1 MCLSLSYKGLVSA
14 QNIDCTYKILCGGGN
29 QIKTKKRNLTMYQY
43 GGTIGPARYPTYT
56 VKREVVSNH
65 GQNTTVIEKHML
77 PRPVVKSRPNM
88 IGHMYMNHFPWLI
101 DLCRDIEQL
110 TLQYVQN
117 NKSQSTEIIEQYIAF
132 SKKHIPPCLRICNT
146 FFTQMILVGCMDDQE
161 GNIPPH
167 HDEDDHITALYSLSN
182 SDSLL
187 GGNTYYAE
195 SNQEGVLNHVQEVI
209 FKHGNIQIGFYDK
222 VVHGAY
228 NWTNGSRCVINFS
241 LQKKNLSH
249 FYTHGN
255 KFYQQYIDAGYPSGE
270 FNLDV

>member
-1 MCLSLSYKGLVSA
+1 
-14 QNIDCTYKILCGGGN
+14 
-29 QIKTKKRNLTMYQY
+29 
-43 GGTIGPARYPTYT
+43 
-56 VKREVVSNH
+56 
-65 GQNTTVIEKHML
+65 
-77 PRPVVKSRPNM
+77 
-88 IGHMYMNHFPWLI
+88 
-101 DLCRDIEQL
+101 
-110 TLQYVQN
+110 
-117 NKSQSTEIIEQYIAF
+117 
-132 SKKHIPPCLRICNT
+132 
-146 FFTQMILVGCMDDQE
+146 MILVGFMDDQE

-195 SNQEGVLNHVQEVI
+195 SNQEGGLNHVQEVI

-241 LQKKNLSH
+241 LQKKILSH

-270 FNLDV
+270 FNLDL